1 MKLMPER
8 ATRERDLL
16 SVIPKPLRFELTR
29 SRLLARLEGAK
40 LVALIA
46 PSGFGKTTLLAQYAR
61 HLGSRAV
68 WLELRED
75 DADTTS
81 LARDIRSG
89 IEHTQGV
96 LQITDPELEQHR
108 PEALACALDDA
119 PENLT
124 LILDRLDRVGPDAG
138 RWLETFVTALTEGHR
153 MIVAG
158 YDADAL
164 SLARLV
170 AEGSAVVIGPD
181 ELAFDPEETEQNLRD
196 RGYAGDASTVQAAL
210 EGWPAGV
217 ALVAAGA
224 SAQLAPADLIADA
237 LSKLPTDVR
246 GSLPEASVLEVWSE
260 DAAARLG
267 CQLPAGWIS
276 AVRRAGLPLTPL
288 GKQTY
293 RPLQVLLELLETE
306 LRRDP
311 LRHTA
316 LHRTAGIAAETTGDT
331 LRAIQHYRTANL
343 DDEAVRLASL
353 VTPQLFAQ
361 AEYRL
366 ICRTLERLPFTQL
379 STGVQEAFGIALTE
393 TEQVTRGEVILRQ
406 LRARNGLSASGL
418 FTLGKLA
425 TRAGEHERTLT
436 LAEEGLQA
444 TGGSAVDATR
454 FLRLK
459 GHALNELGRHA
470 EALEVAL
477 EAARIAEA
485 SDDLKELG
493 QAILV
498 AQYAHYMLGHWAACE
513 RLIRRGIEV
522 FEALGQPLRALM
534 FYNDLANLQCIMNR
548 TDEARGT
555 LEHAL
560 PIAEHEQNEVLR
572 CLLETKGDLHLWHG
586 EFREAAIAYRA
597 ATDSSASFSRVETAR
612 YRLKLAE
619 ALWRDGQH
627 KEAKAMLA
635 EASADIP
642 TNLEHLRG
650 RLAFAEGF
658 LAFERGQLEVAH
670 LQLENAARQS
680 DDATQRPRAVA
691 LLAEIARRTE
701 HLEHAHIERLIEHL
715 NAMPSDAV
723 LNVDSPHLNE
733 LWRACITRGWSV
745 ERVTP
750 FASLKA
756 GSIAPTRTPIT
767 TPVAPVE
774 KTVKLEIITLGK
786 LQVRMDG
793 SHVRLPFAKAG
804 EMLAW
809 FALHGPSNH
818 EQVIDALWD
827 GSIEQ
832 KHHEYFRVA
841 VRRLR
846 TALKGTGD
854 GQLDWNPLP
863 FEDGVYAFSAHLRI
877 ETDTLLCERAL
888 ETNDAADLQT
898 GLQAYRGEFL
908 PGVDTEWVT
917 QTRTRCLESAIAV
930 ALTLGAQLERPEP
943 REALTAYRR
952 AVELEPLGELGH
964 LGLIRTHL
972 ALGGKAA
979 ANQAYTAYARMLLE
993 EFGLEPSADLRR
1005 SLSDLGLRV

>member
-1 MKLMPER
+1 MKFMPER
-8 ATRERDLL
+8 VTRERELP
-16 SVIPKPLRFELTR
+16 SVIPKPLRFELAR
-29 SRLLARLEGAK
+29 DRLLARLEGAK
-40 LVALIA
+40 LIALVA
-46 PSGFGKTTLLAQYAR
+46 PSGFGKTTLLAQHAR
-61 HLGSRAV
+61 TLGARAV

-75 DADTTS
+75 DADTVTLAHDLLAS
-81 LARDIRSG
+81 LERTRKDLK
-89 IEHTQGV
+89 V
-96 LQITDPELEQHR
+96 PEQHDA
-108 PEALACALDDA
+108 EALARVLDDA
-119 PENLT
+119 PQNLT

-138 RWLETFVTALTEGHR
+138 RWLETFINALAEGHR
-153 MIVAG
+153 VIVAG

-181 ELAFDPEETEQNLRD
+181 ELAFDATETEQSLRE
-196 RGYAGDASTVQAAL
+196 RGYTGDANTVQAAL

-224 SAQLAPADLIADA
+224 SAQLAPTDLIADA

-246 GSLPEASVLEVWSE
+246 RSLPEASVLGVWSE
-260 DAAARLG
+260 DSAARLG
-267 CQLPAGWIS
+267 CQLPAGWLS

-293 RPLQVLLELLETE
+293 RPLQVMLETLEAE

-311 LRHTA
+311 IRHAA
-316 LHRTAGIAAETTGDT
+316 LHRTAGIAAEASGDA
-331 LRAIQHYRTANL
+331 LNAIGHYRTANL
-343 DDEAVRLASL
+343 DDEAVRLAER

-366 ICRTLERLPFTQL
+366 LCRTLERLPFTQL
-379 STGVQEAFGIALTE
+379 SASAQEAFGIALTE

-406 LRARNGLSASGL
+406 LRARNSLSASGL

-425 TRAGEHERTLT
+425 LRSGEHARTLT
-436 LAEEGLQA
+436 LVDEGIRAGAGQA
-444 TGGSAVDATR
+444 DTTR

-459 GHALNELGRHA
+459 GHALNELGQHD
-470 EALEVAL
+470 EALDVAL
-477 EAARIAEA
+477 EAIQIAETH
-485 SDDLKELG
+485 DDLKELG
-493 QAILV
+493 QAILL

-513 RLIRRGIEV
+513 RLIHRGIEV
-522 FEALGQPLRALM
+522 FEALGQPIRALM
-534 FYNDLANLQCIMNR
+534 LYNDLANLQCVMDR
-548 TDEARGT
+548 TDEARAT

-560 PIAEHEQNEVLR
+560 PIAERERNDVLR
-572 CLLETKGDLHLWHG
+572 WLLETSGDVHLWHG
-586 EFREAAIAYRA
+586 KFRQAATAYRA
-597 ATDSSASFSRVETAR
+597 AADNGASFSRLETAR
-612 YRLKLAE
+612 FRLKLAE
-619 ALWRDGQH
+619 ALWRDGQRD
-627 KEAKAMLA
+627 EAEATLA

-642 TNLEHLRG
+642 ADLDRLHG
-650 RLAFAEGF
+650 RLAFIAGF
-658 LAFERGQLEVAH
+658 VAFERGQFE
-670 LQLENAARQS
+670 AARDHLESAASQS

-691 LLAEIARRTE
+691 LLAEIMRRTGQ
-701 HLEHAHIERLIEHL
+701 LEHAHIERLIEHL
-715 NAMPSDAV
+715 KAVPSDAV
-723 LNVDSPHLNE
+723 LNSDSPHLSE
-733 LWRACITRGWSV
+733 LWRVCMAQGWFL
-745 ERVTP
+745 ERIARFISPQAGVTGSAIP
-750 FASLKA
+750 
-756 GSIAPTRTPIT
+756 SIAPLIHA
-767 TPVAPVE
+767 VQ

-786 LQVRMDG
+786 LQIRLDG
-793 SHVRLPFAKAG
+793 AVVRLPFAKAG
-804 EMLAW
+804 EMLTW

-818 EQVIDALWD
+818 EQVINALWD

-854 GQLDWNPLP
+854 AQLSWNPLP
-863 FEDGVYAFSAHLRI
+863 FEDGVYALAAQFQMEA
-877 ETDTLLCERAL
+877 DTLSCERAL
-888 ETNDAADLQT
+888 ETNQQTDLQT
-898 GLQAYRGEFL
+898 ALHAYRGEFL

-930 ALTLGAQLERPEP
+930 ALTLGAHFERTEP
-943 REALTAYRR
+943 REALIAYRR

-979 ANQAYTAYARMLLE
+979 ANQSYTAYARMLLE

-1005 SLSDLGLRV
+1005 SLTDLGLRV